1 MIKLGHVSD
10 VDIFTVPDCVKSDV
24 ITVLMT
30 LDECYGAKRNIDSDM
45 GGFVVICSNS
55 EQLTIPYLDL
65 SSDIAEYTEI
75 IGNYVKSLYISGAER
90 NIIIYRELN

>member
-1 MIKLGHVSD
+1 MIKFGHVSD
-10 VDIFTVPDCVKSDV
+10 VGKFTVPNCIKSDV

-30 LDECYGAKRNIDSDM
+30 LDECYGANRNVDSDM

-75 IGNYVKSLYISGAER
+75 IGNYVKSLYISGTER
-90 NIIIYRELN
+90 NIVVYRELN